1 MDIRDKKGKCHTI
14 EVPKSEAEDVRLLI
28 KRSGLLDPSRS
39 IGKDKERV
47 YIPVRV
53 QSKKDRLSILDIVNQ
68 YPKSLLTK
76 NMDQTPERSR
86 GKNPYQKIVEMLEST
101 MNREEIGSLP
111 DRWDMVG
118 DCLIL
123 KSKDIKT
130 MKRASEAYME
140 VLGARYVLLDRKGVS
155 GELRNP
161 QYDVINPPEDGEWV
175 TEHREGGIVYRL
187 DPRRIMF
194 SSGNVGERTKTV
206 SYPEIYPVLPA
217 GTEGE
222 VALDM
227 FAGIGYFSLPLARS
241 DKVAKVI
248 ACEKNPVAYRFLLEN
263 AVNNELGGRI
273 LGILGDNRVC
283 LPERIA
289 DRIIMGY
296 VGSTR
301 DYISLA
307 LKMLREDSG
316 VIHLHD
322 TVPMEVGVSGLYSA
336 IRGICGK
343 SGWESKLMD
352 GYRIKWYAPRIEHVV
367 LHLSVNR

>member
-1 MDIRDKKGKCHTI
+1 M
-14 EVPKSEAEDVRLLI
+14 
-28 KRSGLLDPSRS
+28 
-39 IGKDKERV
+39 GKDREHV
-47 YIPVRV
+47 YIPVRIK
-53 QSKKDRLSILDIVNQ
+53 SKKDKMIILDIVNQ
-68 YPKSLLTK
+68 HPKSRLMK
-76 NMDQTPERSR
+76 NKDQTPERSR
-86 GKNPYQKIVEMLEST
+86 GKNPYQKVVEMLEPIMS
-101 MNREEIGSLP
+101 REELVSLP
-111 DRWDMVG
+111 DSWDMVG

-123 KSKDIKT
+123 KSGDITT
-130 MKRASEAYME
+130 MKKASEAYME

-155 GELRNP
+155 GELRSP
-161 QYDVINPPEDGEWV
+161 QYDVIHPPEDGEWV

-206 SYPEIYPVLPA
+206 SYPEIYPVPLA

-227 FAGIGYFSLPLARS
+227 FAGIGYFALPLARS
-241 DKVAKVI
+241 EKVVKVI

-263 AVNNELGGRI
+263 ADNNELGGRI

-301 DYISLA
+301 DYLSLA
-307 LKMLREDSG
+307 LEMLREDRG

-322 TVPMEVGVSGLYSA
+322 TVPVEVGVPGLYSA
-336 IRGICGK
+336 IRGICLK
-343 SGWESKLMD
+343 SGWVSKLLD